1 MQPVSQCDSIHPE
14 KIIREGRTLRIGDH
28 LNRRHFLALV
38 AGISV
43 MPGLARAVT
52 RDIWSAQE
60 VADALEDDAISLID
74 VRTRAEWTETG
85 LAKGAWPISMHER
98 GFEQRLFA
106 ARDLSADKSVA
117 LICAT
122 GGRSARLLAA
132 LKRAGYPG
140 FIDVSEGML
149 GSRRGPGW
157 IARGLP
163 MTDLETALAALP
175 EALG

>member
-1 MQPVSQCDSIHPE
+1 MLPVCPRDSIHPE
-14 KIIREGRTLRIGDH
+14 KIFRQGRTMRIADH
-28 LNRRHFLALV
+28 LQRRHFLALV
-38 AGISV
+38 AGASV

-52 RDIWSAQE
+52 RDIWLAQE
-60 VADALEDDAISLID
+60 AADALEGGAISLID
-74 VRTRAEWTETG
+74 VRTRAEWTDTG

-106 ARDLSADKSVA
+106 ARDLSAEKPVA

-122 GGRSARLLAA
+122 GGRSAQLLAA

-163 MTDLETALAALP
+163 ITDLETALAALP
-175 EALG
+175 EALR

>member
-1 MQPVSQCDSIHPE
+1 MQPVSQRDSIHPE
-14 KIIREGRTLRIGDH
+14 KIFRHGRTMRIGDR
-28 LNRRHFLALV
+28 LYRRHFLALV

-74 VRTRAEWTETG
+74 VRSRAEWTETG
-85 LAKGAWPISMHER
+85 LAKGAWPVSMHER

-106 ARDLSADKSVA
+106 ARDLSVEKPVA

-132 LKRAGYPG
+132 LKRAGYQG

-149 GSRRGPGW
+149 GSRRGSGW

-163 MTDLETALAALP
+163 ITDLGTALAALP
-175 EALG
+175 EALR